1 MTDST
6 NATVTFTYECPYRNI
21 CTDNGVKCNSCIH
34 SPRRS
39 YYEPYIPYYPWYPT
53 PYPWSPTVTYTT
65 SSTSYYTENNAKAT
79 G

>member
-1 MTDST
+1 MADS

-21 CTDNGVKCNSCIH
+21 CIDKDVKCNSCIH

-53 PYPWSPTVTYTT
+53 PYPWFPTVTYTT
-65 SSTSYYTENNAKAT
+65 SSTSYYVENK
-79 G
+79 